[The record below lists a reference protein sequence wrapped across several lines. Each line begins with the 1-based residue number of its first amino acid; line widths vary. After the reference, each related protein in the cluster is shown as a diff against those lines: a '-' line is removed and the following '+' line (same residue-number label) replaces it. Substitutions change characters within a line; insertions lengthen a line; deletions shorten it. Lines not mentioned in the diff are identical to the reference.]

1 MLNSRKATLP
11 TFNPNQK
18 NNDIFTFNLQNGL
31 DNDLYLKN
39 QILFGT
45 DDSNQEKKQKY
56 IIKNSDLHMNKN
68 ALNF

>member
-18 NNDIFTFNLQNGL
+18 NHDVFTFDLQNGL
-31 DNDLYLKN
+31 DNELYLKN

-45 DDSNQEKKQKY
+45 DDSNHEKKQKF
-56 IIKNSDLHMNKN
+56 IIKNNDLHMNKN
-68 ALNF
+68 GLYM

>member
-18 NNDIFTFNLQNGL
+18 NQDIFTFDLQNGL
-31 DNDLYLKN
+31 DNELYLKN

-45 DDSNQEKKQKY
+45 YDSNQEKK
-56 IIKNSDLHMNKN
+56 
-68 ALNF
+68 